1 MSGFFGAISNND
13 VVKDVFYGTD
23 YHSHLGTKRAG
34 MTFFTEHGTFKRSI
48 HSLETDYFRSK
59 FEDEL
64 SGFSG
69 KSGIGVISDTDSQ
82 PILVNSHLGPFSIV
96 TVSKINNAEE
106 LTARFLKKGIQ
117 FVETTQG
124 FTNPTELVV
133 KLICEEKDF
142 VSGIENAFMHI
153 KGSCSLLIL
162 TPERIIAARDKL
174 GRTTVIIGKN
184 DEGYSV
190 ASETCAFPNLN
201 YGIDHYVGPG
211 EIIELTPGGRK
222 VLRQANSQM
231 QICSFLWVYYGYPP
245 SYYEDINV
253 DECRYRC
260 GAALG
265 RRDRV
270 EVDFVDGIPDSGIG
284 HAIGYS
290 NERKIPF
297 KRAYAKYTPTWPRS
311 FMPQN
316 QEMRDLVA
324 KMKLIPNPGLVK
336 GKSMVFLDDSIVRG
350 TQLKDNTRDL
360 FECGA
365 KEVHMRIACPP
376 LTFPCLFLNFSQ
388 SRSTLELASRKAISQ
403 LEGREQKLEEYA
415 DPETDRYHA
424 MVEQIAR
431 NLGLDSLMYQNLP
444 DLVEAIGLPRE
455 KLCTH
460 CWDGSSYFRDKR
472 IILNYILDFT
482 HSLAFTNASSHGVIS
497 SESLPEG

>member
-1 MSGFFGAISNND
+1 MSGFFGAISEKD
-13 VVKDVFYGTD
+13 VVADVFYGTD

-34 MTFFTEHGTFKRSI
+34 MTFFTGNGSFKRSI

-64 SGFSG
+64 SEFSG

-96 TVSKINNAEE
+96 TVSKINNSGE
-106 LTARFLKKGIQ
+106 LTRRFLDKGIQ

-133 KLICEEKDF
+133 KLICEEADF
-142 VSGIENAFMHI
+142 VSGIENAFNHI

-162 TPERIIAARDKL
+162 TPERLIAARDKL

-184 DEGYSV
+184 QEGYAA
-190 ASETCAFPNLN
+190 ASETCAFPNLD
-201 YGIDHYVGPG
+201 YSIDHYLGPG
-211 EIIELTPGGRK
+211 EIIELTSGGKNTLRK
-222 VLRQANSQM
+222 PNKKM

-245 SYYEDINV
+245 SYYENINV

-260 GAALG
+260 GAALAK
-265 RRDRV
+265 RDDV
-270 EVDFVDGIPDSGIG
+270 DVDFAAGIPDSGIG

-290 NERKIPF
+290 NERGIPY

-311 FMPQN
+311 FMPQD
-316 QEMRDLVA
+316 QKMRDLVA
-324 KMKLIPNPGLVK
+324 KMKLIPIPGLIK
-336 GKSMVFLDDSIVRG
+336 GKKMVFLDDSIVRG

-360 FECGA
+360 LDCGA

-388 SRSTLELASRKAISQ
+388 SRSTLELASRKAITQ
-403 LEGREQKLEEYA
+403 LEGKEQHLEEYA
-415 DPETDRYHA
+415 DPGSERYRA
-424 MVEQIAR
+424 MVDQIAR
-431 NLGLDSLMYQNLP
+431 NLGLDSLMYQDLP
-444 DLVEAIGLPRE
+444 DLVEAIGLPKE
-455 KLCTH
+455 NLCTH
-460 CWDGSSYFRDKR
+460 CWDGSSYF
-472 IILNYILDFT
+472 
-482 HSLAFTNASSHGVIS
+482 
-497 SESLPEG
+497 